1 MKRCRHVRK
10 YYMFQ
15 SHTVCKIYVTVYAKI
30 GHMQE
35 KFILRYM
42 YVHLSQLHHIFH
54 IKLMSF
60 KYLLAISVS
69 LIFCIY
75 MLAVLL
81 LDPTGSYGNT
91 NSMHTNYL
99 KHHFLSKHPFQ

>member
-35 KFILRYM
+35 KFILS
-42 YVHLSQLHHIFH
+42 YVHVCAFKSVTPHISH
-54 IKLMSF
+54 KIN
-60 KYLLAISVS
+60 
-69 LIFCIY
+69 
-75 MLAVLL
+75 VL
-81 LDPTGSYGNT
+81 
-91 NSMHTNYL
+91 
-99 KHHFLSKHPFQ
+99 